1 MHVIATDTYAN
12 SIALRKPDAI
22 ISDPENFILHGYLKI
37 ISKKAMLT
45 KRLCRG
51 LTFSSAPN
59 WLSEVYICFQIHRDK

>member
-1 MHVIATDTYAN
+1 MNRNVTHLVTGRY
-12 SIALRKPDAI
+12 RKMNNFL